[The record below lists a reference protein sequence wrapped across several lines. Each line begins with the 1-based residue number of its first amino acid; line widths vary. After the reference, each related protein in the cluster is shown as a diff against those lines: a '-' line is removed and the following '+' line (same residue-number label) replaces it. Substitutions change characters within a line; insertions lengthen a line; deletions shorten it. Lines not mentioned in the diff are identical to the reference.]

1 VDVASTFTPLGKL
14 VLLLDIQ
21 VGAIGVMTF
30 SYFVLMMVGKR
41 LAVRDS
47 MSVSGMLDQQ
57 GVNIVPSLLRA
68 VFFVTLT
75 AEAVGAP
82 TFLANTAREL
92 FRLALNKYPAT
103 DDSLEVVR
111 VYEDLSGNVRLEE
124 VIETDIETNINGS
137 LGGWQIAESTEA
149 PDDVK
154 AVISDSGLV
163 PVAVSA
169 TQVVSGTNYCVFCQS
184 DPSAPDLKDMFCVAY
199 VYKDL
204 NGNAE
209 ITDTVN
215 FGINE

>member
-1 VDVASTFTPLGKL
+1 MKRILA
-14 VLLLDIQ
+14 
-21 VGAIGVMTF
+21 
-30 SYFVLMMVGKR
+30 VLMIAVMIFCLSACGSEKTEIAENTGGSAVGGWTMADSHDITDEQAAIFEKA
-41 LAVRDS
+41 LEGLTGAKYEAVAYIAS
-47 MSVSGMLDQQ
+47 QLVSGTNHL
-57 GVNIVPSLLRA
+57 
-68 VFFVTLT
+68 
-75 AEAVGAP
+75 
-82 TFLANTAREL
+82 FLVRVSPVIPDPVEKYA
-92 FRLALNKYPAT
+92 LA
-103 DDSLEVVR
+103 R

-137 LGGWQIAESTEA
+137 LGGWQIAESTEV

-204 NGNAE
+204 KGNAE